1 VSNENET
8 IEDLLIERDSAIFR
22 SELEGLVLDVGCGN
36 GVVTCTHPFVVGIDI
51 RHQSCK
57 IPLIVGDMHYLP
69 FRSNTFDVTIFC
81 HTLEHTPHP
90 SAALKEAYRVIR
102 DDGKIVVSSPNARY
116 ILWPY
121 YLVRGQFIYA
131 KEHKSVFTFASLE
144 KLLEQTGF
152 TVTKLLTSGG
162 VSSKCFIPLITILF
176 SKLIEKGIFPRVT
189 DKLSSLHP
197 SFSYEVIIV
206 AYKNP
211 KNVDKTPY
219 TRPYP
224 KLIKAN

>member
-1 VSNENET
+1 MRNENET
-8 IEDLLIERDSAIFR
+8 IEDLLIKRDSTIIR

-36 GVVTCTHPFVVGIDI
+36 GSVTYKHPFVVGIDI
-51 RHQSCK
+51 RPQPCK
-57 IPLIVGDMHYLP
+57 IPLIVGDMHHLP

-90 SAALKEAYRVIR
+90 STALDETYRVIK
-102 DDGKIVVSSPNARY
+102 DDGKIVVSVPNARY

-121 YLVRGQFIYA
+121 YLVRHQFIYA
-131 KEHKSVFTFASLE
+131 KEHKSVFTFTSLKTLLE
-144 KLLEQTGF
+144 KKGF
-152 TVTKLLTSGG
+152 TVTKLFTSGG
-162 VSSKCFIPLITILF
+162 VSSKSFIPLVAVLIQ
-176 SKLIEKGIFPRVT
+176 KLIKKGILLQVT

-211 KNVDKTPY
+211 KEVCKTRY
-219 TRPYP
+219 ARPQI
-224 KLIKAN
+224 KLVKAC